1 MNYNRI
7 LIKIML
13 REDATMKKKSI
24 ISIILLITILSITGC
39 KETVKRDTPM
49 LASLAMKTNMTHLS
63 YSEFINLTMEGNDTL
78 ISEEQFNEIKGLMTD
93 KSGHETYHLLK
104 FDNGEMILVEFA
116 STPEDGEYKIQRVKI
131 IPDEMKDFFK

>member
-1 MNYNRI
+1 MR
-7 LIKIML
+7 M
-13 REDATMKKKSI
+13 KSI
-24 ISIILLITILSITGC
+24 ISIIVLITILSIIGC
-39 KETVKRDTPM
+39 KETTKQDTPM
-49 LASLAMKTNMTHLS
+49 LASLAMKTNMTHLG
-63 YSEFINLTMEGNDTL
+63 YHEFINITMEGNDTL

-116 STPEDGEYKIQRVKI
+116 SIPDGGEFKIQGIKI